1 MNIDLNESKIRILI
15 DTIEYFL
22 SKNEWNEELDNIHDE
37 LVNMLSKQDNR
48 RVNEVTS
55 LEKSKIKQT
64 WSCSCGLSFES
75 VDEWKKHSEEFV
87 ENLNK

>member
-1 MNIDLNESKIRILI
+1 MNIDLNESKIIILI

-48 RVNEVTS
+48 DVQ
-55 LEKSKIKQT
+55 K
-64 WSCSCGLSFES
+64 
-75 VDEWKKHSEEFV
+75 
-87 ENLNK
+87 